1 MNTIGMLSTLQNA
14 ISVSPEKT
22 NVSATGRIVSAA
34 AGLLLGYAAI
44 KSFKRGGFS
53 LLIPAGYLLYR
64 GASGYCYLSDLA
76 GVNSTSSAESVPFEL
91 STVITV
97 RERKDVVYRFW
108 RKLEN
113 LPQVMKHLKKVEK
126 VGDKRYRWDAEFT
139 KVQYSWLADI
149 TEDVVNERISWRAVE
164 SADVENWGTVE
175 FREVAQGTEIK
186 VNLVY
191 KPAKT
196 KIGNSIAT
204 MLDPVFKQMV
214 EEDLRNFKRLMETP
228 KTVQ

>member
-1 MNTIGMLSTLQNA
+1 MLSVLQNA
-14 ISVSPEKT
+14 LSVSPEKT
-22 NVSATGRIVSAA
+22 NVSASGRVVSAA
-34 AGLLLGYAAI
+34 AGLLLGYAGA
-44 KSFKRGGFS
+44 KNFKKGGFA
-53 LLIPAGYLLYR
+53 LLLPAAYLLYR

-76 GVNSTSSAESVPFEL
+76 GINGTNADAEVKPFEL
-91 STVITV
+91 STIVTV
-97 RERKDVVYRFW
+97 RERKDVLYRYW

-113 LPQVMKHLKKVEK
+113 LPQVMKHVKKVEK

-149 TEDVVNERISWRAVE
+149 TEDIPNERISWKSLEA
-164 SADVENWGTVE
+164 ADVENWGTVE

-186 VNLVY
+186 VNLNY

-196 KIGNSIAT
+196 KVGSTVAS

-214 EEDLRNFKRLMETP
+214 EEDLRNFKRLMETQ
-228 KTVQ
+228 KAAQ